1 MGILSN
7 MTNSNMTQD
16 GKYNQQAGGD
26 INNIKIEKMV
36 LSVKGIVN
44 KPIKI
49 AKVISQLSK
58 EINTEIPD
66 DYSAIGYYKIEDK
79 ITYNNVIKYKEVIDR
94 FGFFGAIIENVCD
107 KLDTDVP
114 NSKSRMFEYIKLLYI
129 QEKSILCNN
138 LSKEEGMEVIRKNAD
153 EIIDI
158 VKDKL
163 FELVKQS
170 SILKDIEFEDI
181 EISLVIIIT
190 IAFINCKILEKPE

>member
-1 MGILSN
+1 